1 MNERELNDG
10 DDRPLDTTGTWYTER
25 LGDRSNRSWKRLIPN
40 PYRWHLRRLELGRVL
55 DVGCGIGRC
64 LAFLDG
70 NGVGI
75 DHNPTSVEFCRRRGL
90 EAYTPDE
97 FDQIE
102 PGLFDSLLLSH
113 VLEHT
118 SPAESTSLFSQ
129 YLPFV
134 RAGGKIVLITPQP
147 AGQRSDPTHV
157 RYLDCEALTRELH
170 ELGATEIRTRSFP
183 FPVVVGGLFRHNEN
197 VAIGQLPGGVG
208 S

>member
-1 MNERELNDG
+1 MNDHDAG
-10 DDRPLDTTGTWYTER
+10 DAEDASPDTTGEWYTER
-25 LGDRSNRSWKRLIPN
+25 LGHHSDRSWKRLIPD
-40 PYRWHLRRLELGRVL
+40 PYRWHLRRMGLGRVL

-90 EAYTPDE
+90 EAYTPSE
-97 FDQIE
+97 FDQLS

-118 SPAESTSLFSQ
+118 SPEESQHLLSQ

-134 RAGGKIVLITPQP
+134 RTGGKLVLITPQP
-147 AGQRSDPTHV
+147 SGQRSDPTHV
-157 RYLDCEALTRELH
+157 RYLDRDALRQQLQI
-170 ELGATEIRTRSFP
+170 LGATEIRTRSFP
-183 FPVVVGGLFRHNEN
+183 FPAVVGRVFRFNEN
-197 VAIGQLPGGVG
+197 VAIGHHRGAVG